1 MGMLY
6 IRLQP
11 FDVAKGALC
20 RRFTVGGMLF
30 EEGRWYQLAAE
41 HVKML
46 RPLKQG
52 TGTPY
57 MQIAETE
64 EEWRE
69 INRRELAMAMAG
81 PAGAALADMFQPK
94 TVAPSA
100 QPKHE
105 GEKIA
110 SSFGKIAA
118 KEVDHVTAARAAAQD
133 LVPAMQ
139 NIVMSAG
146 VSPQVSPSF
155 NLESMT
161 REELISM
168 ADSKNIEFDHR
179 MKKTGLIELLKGV
192 A

>member
-11 FDVAKGALC
+11 FDVQKGALC

-57 MQIAETE
+57 MQVAETE

-94 TVAPSA
+94 TLSPSA
-100 QPKHE
+100 QPKQE

-118 KEVDHVTAARAAAQD
+118 KEIDPATAARAAARD
-133 LVPAMQ
+133 LAPSMQ
-139 NIVMSAG
+139 SLVTGA
-146 VSPQVSPSF
+146 PQVSPSF
-155 NLESMT
+155 GLESMT

-168 ADSKNIEFDHR
+168 ADSKKIEFDHR
-179 MKKTGLIELLKGV
+179 MKKTGLIELLKG
-192 A
+192 AT